1 MTDTATPSVTAEGRL
16 EEVMTFFNQGEFF
29 RAYDLAA
36 ESLELFPGNVAL
48 AHRAVLSLANAGA
61 TALALSKYYE
71 FGLDERPETDVRSLL
86 GRLKKDQAFAETGG
100 ARAAMFCEGRA
111 LYESAFR
118 SATAAHDPEAYYP
131 AINAATL
138 ALFAGDAEAAGRLAG
153 EVLDVLAPRIAGL
166 HKDGASDR
174 YWVLATA
181 LEAHLVRGDLVA
193 ARGLVEQV
201 VAASGRDYAALA
213 TTGRQ
218 LERIVQAKKLD
229 SSVLGAFEPPTVIHF
244 LGPVIAPLGQ
254 SGGFRAV
261 QAATVAADIAGLLKG
276 MRIGAAYGSLAPG
289 AEILFAEAL
298 LGQGVALNVVLPF
311 ATADFIEQS
320 VRPAGQPWVRR
331 FEACLAAAKTVRFAT
346 EDAYLG
352 DDQLFTY
359 SSSLAMGLASLC
371 ALHLHAPLMQLAVW
385 DGVVNDGAI
394 ADTGA
399 DMSAWHKAGHPVT
412 IVPTGPDADVKK
424 LPPWHRPQVARGR
437 RDTRAM
443 LFGDIHGFSKLTD
456 AQLPAFAEQVMGTL
470 GEVARRHE
478 QHIAFINTWGDGVFV
493 VFRNADRA
501 AACALDM
508 QEAMS
513 GIDFKAAGLPETLKL
528 RLGGHLGP
536 VYELNDPITD
546 RPNYYGA
553 HVSRAARIEPITPEG
568 CIYVTETFAAVLALH
583 NVGQFSCDYV
593 GNTEMA
599 KHYGRL
605 RMFLLRRA
613 DGKGPAVLGD
623 IERAAGWGH
632 SPNVDDLLHVEQ
644 ADSGPKA
651 SGCNQTTTNVT

>member
-1 MTDTATPSVTAEGRL
+1 MTDTHSPPVTAEEWL
-16 EEVMTFFNQGEFF
+16 NEVKTFFNQGEFF

-36 ESLELFPGNVAL
+36 ETLELFPGNAAL
-48 AHRAVLSLANAGA
+48 AHRAVLSLADAGA

-71 FGLDERPETDVRSLL
+71 LGLDKQLDTDARTLL
-86 GRLKKDQAFAETGG
+86 GRLKKDEAFAATGE
-100 ARAAMFCEGRA
+100 ARAAMFREGRA

-118 SATAAHDPEAYYP
+118 GATATRDPEAYYP

-138 ALFAGDAEAAGRLAG
+138 ALLSGDAEVAGRLAG
-153 EVLDVLAPRIAGL
+153 DVLDLLAPRIATL
-166 HKDGASDR
+166 HQGAPDH

-181 LEAHLVRGDLVA
+181 LEAHLVRGDLDA
-193 ARGLVEQV
+193 ARGLVGQV

-218 LERIVQAKKLD
+218 LGRIVEAKELD
-229 SSVLGAFEPPTVIHF
+229 SSLLAAFTPPAVVHF
-244 LGPVIAPLGQ
+244 LGPMLAAPGQ
-254 SGGFRAV
+254 KGGFRPIQV
-261 QAATVAADIAGLLKG
+261 ATVAADIAAVLGG
-276 MRIGAAYGSLAPG
+276 MRIGAAYGSLASG
-289 AEILFAEAL
+289 ADILFAEAL
-298 LGQGVALNVVLPF
+298 LEHDVALNVVLPF
-311 ATADFIEQS
+311 ATDDFIKQS
-320 VRPAGQPWVRR
+320 VRPAGEDWVRR

-371 ALHLHAPLMQLAVW
+371 ARHLHAPLMQLAVW
-385 DGVVNDGAI
+385 DGGVDDSANAGTA
-394 ADTGA
+394 A
-399 DMSAWHKAGHPVT
+399 DMSVWRKAGHPVT
-412 IVPTGPDADVKK
+412 IVPVGPEANFVK
-424 LPPWHRPQVARGR
+424 LPPWHRPRVARGR

-443 LFGDIHGFSKLTD
+443 LFGDIHGFSSLTD
-456 AQLPAFAEQVMGTL
+456 AQLPAFAEKVMGTL

-478 QHIAFINTWGDGVFV
+478 RHITFTNTWGDGVFL
-493 VFRNADRA
+493 VFRNANHA
-501 AACALDM
+501 AACALEM
-508 QEAMS
+508 QDAMS
-513 GIDFKAAGLPETLKL
+513 AIDFQAAGLPETLSL

-536 VYELNDPITD
+536 VYELDDPITN

-568 CIYVTETFAAVLALH
+568 CVYVTETFAAVLALH
-583 NVGQFSCDYV
+583 DAGQFSCDYV

-613 DGKGPAVLGD
+613 REGKGPAVLGD
-623 IERAAGWGH
+623 IEREAG
-632 SPNVDDLLHVEQ
+632 
-644 ADSGPKA
+644 
-651 SGCNQTTTNVT
+651 

>member
-1 MTDTATPSVTAEGRL
+1 MTDTQSPPVTAESRL
-16 EEVMTFFNQGEFF
+16 NEVKTFFNQGEFF

-36 ESLELFPGNVAL
+36 ETLELFPGNGAL

-71 FGLDERPETDVRSLL
+71 FGLDKQPDTDARSLL
-86 GRLKKDQAFAETGG
+86 GRLKKDEAFGATGE
-100 ARAAMFCEGRA
+100 ARAAMFREGRA

-118 SATAAHDPEAYYP
+118 SATAAGDPEAYYP

-138 ALFAGDAEAAGRLAG
+138 ALFAGDADAAGRLAG
-153 EVLDVLAPRIAGL
+153 DVLNLLAPRIATSDE
-166 HKDGASDR
+166 DGAHDR

-181 LEAHLVRGDLVA
+181 LEAHLVRGDLDA
-193 ARGLVEQV
+193 ARGLVERV
-201 VAASGRDYAALA
+201 VAAARRDYAALA

-229 SSVLGAFEPPTVIHF
+229 SSVLAAFEPPTVIHF
-244 LGPVIAPLGQ
+244 LGPMIELPGQ
-254 SGGFRAV
+254 KGGFRV
-261 QAATVAADIAGLLKG
+261 MQAATVAADIAAVLEG
-276 MRIGAAYGSLAPG
+276 MRIGAAYGSLASG
-289 AEILFAEAL
+289 ADILFAEAL
-298 LGQGVALNVVLPF
+298 LEQDVALNVVLPF
-311 ATADFIEQS
+311 ASADFIEQS
-320 VRPAGQPWVRR
+320 VRPAGEDWVRR

-371 ALHLHAPLMQLAVW
+371 ARHLHAPLMQLAVW
-385 DGVVNDGAI
+385 DGVVDDGAGGGT
-394 ADTGA
+394 AA
-399 DMSAWHKAGHPVT
+399 AMSVWRKAGRPVT
-412 IVPTGPDADVKK
+412 IVPVGPDANVEK
-424 LPPWHRPQVARGR
+424 LPPWHRPKVARGR

-456 AQLPAFAEQVMGTL
+456 AQLPAFTEKVMGTL

-478 QHIAFINTWGDGVFV
+478 RHITCINTWGDGIFV
-493 VFRNADRA
+493 VFRNAGRA
-501 AACALDM
+501 AVCAIDM
-508 QEAMS
+508 QDALS
-513 GIDFKAAGLPETLKL
+513 ATDFKAAGLPETLKL

-536 VYELNDPITD
+536 VYELDDPITD
-546 RPNYYGA
+546 RPNYWGA

-568 CIYVTETFAAVLALH
+568 CVYVTETFAAVLALH
-583 NVGQFSCDYV
+583 NAGQFSCDYV

-623 IERAAGWGH
+623 IERGAGRAISRPRRSTG
-632 SPNVDDLLHVEQ
+632 
-644 ADSGPKA
+644 
-651 SGCNQTTTNVT
+651 